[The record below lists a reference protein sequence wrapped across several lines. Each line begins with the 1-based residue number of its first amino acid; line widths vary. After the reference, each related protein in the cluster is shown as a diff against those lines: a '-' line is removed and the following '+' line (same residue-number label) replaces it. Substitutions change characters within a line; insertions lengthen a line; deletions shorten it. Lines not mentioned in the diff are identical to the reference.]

1 MTRDF
6 STRPRRVSRTP
17 ATLWIAIGAAVLA
30 LATAWAIAM
39 RRDAA
44 RAQSAL
50 ASATAD
56 LARTDD
62 RIREL
67 GSAKYSTDDLLAA
80 QIVFT
85 AQAPPSVVLSE
96 LEKLVPPDVK
106 LTGLT
111 LTYGR
116 ALDVDMQI
124 SARRPEAYD
133 EFLAR
138 LDRQSVFHDISPG
151 AESREG
157 AVQATVKARF
167 RGPS

>member
-1 MTRDF
+1 
-6 STRPRRVSRTP
+6 VVL
-17 ATLWIAIGAAVLA
+17 TLSA
-30 LATAWAIAM
+30 AWAIAM

-44 RAQSAL
+44 RAAAAL
-50 ASATAD
+50 AMATAELD
-56 LARTDD
+56 RTEE

-85 AQAPPSVVLSE
+85 AQAPPAVVLAE

-111 LTYGR
+111 LSYSR
-116 ALDVDMQI
+116 QLDVDMQI

-138 LDRQSVFHDISPG
+138 LGRQPAFHDISPG
-151 AESREG
+151 AETREG

-167 RGPS
+167 RGPL